1 MASVFAD
8 IFMWGL
14 SLSTG
19 PGVLTRALLNRGAQR
34 VVALESD
41 TNFLP
46 ELQVDEISHLILL
59 TVSFY
64 WTPFLN

>member
-1 MASVFAD
+1 MASVFVD

-14 SLSTG
+14 SLSAG

-46 ELQVDEISHLILL
+46 ELQVDS
-59 TVSFY
+59 
-64 WTPFLN
+64 